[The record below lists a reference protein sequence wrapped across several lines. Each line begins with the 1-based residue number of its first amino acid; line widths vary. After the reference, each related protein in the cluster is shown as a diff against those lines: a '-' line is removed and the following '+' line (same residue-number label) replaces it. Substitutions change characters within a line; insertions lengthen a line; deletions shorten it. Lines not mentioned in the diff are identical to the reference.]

1 MTLKPVL
8 LSFISALLP
17 RFGIWLLFLGLL
29 TTTAC
34 REAKLNEAKKTIP
47 TVNGPIPIEQLGFAL
62 THEHIM
68 SNFGKDKGETSQ
80 YNEEALF
87 KQVVPY
93 LRKLKS
99 LGVNSIF
106 DCTTAYFGRR
116 VDLLQRISDSTGIQL
131 ITNTGF
137 YGAAND
143 RYIPPFAFESDAME
157 ISKIW
162 IEEFRK
168 GIDGTDIR
176 PGFIKLAF
184 DEGIPSPID
193 IKLFTAGLLTHL
205 STGLT
210 LAVHTGDNPEA
221 VNQQLQLLEEYKV
234 SSSAWI
240 WVHANKVSD
249 IDILLKTASKGAWI
263 SLDGVNTSNI
273 DTFLQIIDQFKS
285 RNLLHRILLSHDGN
299 GFPRGGPIRE
309 FEAVPKEL
317 IPAMRIHGFT
327 EREIDQIMIENPK
340 NAFRIVVR
348 KED

>member
-1 MTLKPVL
+1 MMFNNIWHPLIIGRFVL
-8 LSFISALLP
+8 PALFFI
-17 RFGIWLLFLGLL
+17 FLQPSPILGQE
-29 TTTAC
+29 TM
-34 REAKLNEAKKTIP
+34 P
-47 TVNGPIPIEQLGFAL
+47 TVNGPILIERLGFAL

-68 SNFGKDKGETSQ
+68 SNFGKDQSETSQ

-93 LRKLKS
+93 LKKLKS
-99 LGVNSIF
+99 LGANSIF

-143 RYIPPFAFESDAME
+143 RYIPPFAYEASAQK

-162 IEEFRK
+162 IAEFQK
-168 GIDGTDIR
+168 GIDGTEVK

-184 DEGIPSPID
+184 DEGPPSKID
-193 IKLFTAGLLTHL
+193 TKLFIAGILTHL
-205 STGLT
+205 KTGLT
-210 LAVHTGDNPEA
+210 LAVHTGDNLEA
-221 VNQQLQLLEEYKV
+221 VNQQLRLLEEYKV
-234 SSSAWI
+234 SPSAWV

-249 IDILLKTASKGAWI
+249 VDVLLNTASKGAWI

-273 DTFLQIIDQFKS
+273 QELLNAITQFKS
-285 RNLLHRILLSHDGN
+285 QNLLYKILLSHDGN

-309 FEAVPKEL
+309 FEAISKKL
-317 IPAMRIHGFT
+317 IPAMRTHGFT
-327 EREIDQIMIENPK
+327 EKEINQIMVQNPK
-340 NAFRIVVR
+340 NAFRITVKKTDR
-348 KED
+348 P